1 MAVKKIP
8 VISVILAGGRGVRMG
23 GIGKASILLGD
34 IPLIQH
40 VINRINKQVDNIV
53 ISGSLTDKDINN
65 LGYEVIPD
73 IFTENGGSG
82 PLSGKPHSS
91 RCSYGGSVSPTFP
104 VCLENDGRS
113 RSG

>member
-82 PLSGKPHSS
+82 PLSGIHAGLTKAHQI
-91 RCSYGGSVSPTFP
+91 YGY
-104 VCLENDGRS
+104 E
-113 RSG
+113 